1 MQFMQQMNREYPLWR
16 VLPLHPQPN
25 SLESLNGYLLRLA
38 EANGLKS
45 VHELARLSGLRK
57 GWKDQDYSP
66 ISTGWLAWIAR
77 CDPHSLQD
85 MTCYHLARHFGCAG
99 FSVESSSP
107 FFRGSL
113 SPFLRYCPACLDEQ
127 PYYRLT
133 WRFLALSGCVL
144 HGCSL
149 LDTCGHCLTPI
160 SLLPRRPHIACCP
173 TCQGNL
179 RTCPTSSLPQQAK
192 ETLERRARD
201 LEWLLMPAELA
212 PEITSALLQGS
223 GFFFLRVSKRLGFA
237 EAARLMGTD
246 EQAIEEIEE
255 GNWGRK
261 ATLADY
267 WRYTEIL
274 GCSLS
279 DVIEAA
285 QMMRSSEDERRLK
298 RRAEAARLVHMEVA
312 EDLLRSLRESFR

>member
-1 MQFMQQMNREYPLWR
+1 MQTVQQMNWEHPLWR
-16 VLPLHPQPN
+16 TLPLHPQPKP
-25 SLESLNGYLLRLA
+25 LESLNGYILRLA

-57 GWKDQDYSP
+57 GWRDQDSSSIP
-66 ISTGWLAWIAR
+66 TGRLAGIAR
-77 CDPHSLQD
+77 CDPNHLQN
-85 MTCYHLARHFGCAG
+85 MTCYHLARHFACAG
-99 FSVESSSP
+99 FSVESTSP

-113 SPFLRYCPACLDEQ
+113 ASSLRYCPACLDDQ

-133 WRFLALSGCVL
+133 WRFLALRGCVS

-149 LDTCGHCLTPI
+149 LNTCGHCLTPI
-160 SLLPRRPHIACCP
+160 SLLARRPRIACCP
-173 TCQGNL
+173 ACQGDL
-179 RTCPTSSLPQQAK
+179 RTCSTSPLPQQAR
-192 ETLERRARD
+192 ETLEKHARD
-201 LEWLLMPAELA
+201 LELLLMPAELA

-223 GFFFLRVSKRLGFA
+223 GFFLLRVRRQMGFA

-246 EQAIEEIEE
+246 EQALEEIEE

-274 GCSLS
+274 DCSLS

-285 QMMRSSEDERRLK
+285 QIMRSSEDERRLK
-298 RRAEAARLVHMEVA
+298 RLAEAAQLIHLEVA
-312 EDLLRSLRESFR
+312 EDLRRSLTEGSR